1 MALFKRG
8 SKAPNG
14 ANGKPSTDPAP
25 EGGYG
30 SGGVP
35 GKAQKTSIAKN
46 APAGKHGSY
55 GTPRGSKPS
64 GGYGTYGKVS
74 PKGYSKSA
82 KPSTCKKPMGSYAND
97 GMAEPKCAIPSDQK
111 KGRFNLPRGKFTY

>member
-1 MALFKRG
+1 MGLFKRG

-14 ANGKPSTDPAP
+14 ANGKPSTGAVP

-35 GKAQKTSIAKN
+35 GKAQKMSTPKN
-46 APAGKHGSY
+46 MPSGSGKKGAAHKPAGS
-55 GTPRGSKPS
+55 
-64 GGYGTYGKVS
+64 YGTYGKVS

-82 KPSTCKKPMGSYAND
+82 NPSTCKKPMGSYAND
-97 GMAEPKCAIPSDQK
+97 GMAEPKCSVPSDQT
-111 KGRFNLPRGKFTY
+111 KGRFNLPKGKFTY

>member
-1 MALFKRG
+1 MGLFKRG

-14 ANGKPSTDPAP
+14 ANGKPSTAPAP
-25 EGGYG
+25 DGGYG

-35 GKAQKTSIAKN
+35 GKAQKETAIK
-46 APAGKHGSY
+46 
-55 GTPRGSKPS
+55 SKPS
-64 GGYGTYGKVS
+64 GGRKGAPALKPAGGYGTYGKVS
-74 PKGYSKSA
+74 SGGYSKSA

-111 KGRFNLPRGKFTY
+111 KGRFNLPKGKFTY

>member
-14 ANGKPSTDPAP
+14 ANGKPSTDAVP

-35 GKAQKTSIAKN
+35 GKAQKTSASKSK
-46 APAGKHGSY
+46 PSGGRK
-55 GTPRGSKPS
+55 GTPARKPS
-64 GGYGTYGKVS
+64 GGYGTYGKPNAGTV
-74 PKGYSKSA
+74 PKGGTGSGTGKQR
-82 KPSTCKKPMGSYAND
+82 MGSYAND
-97 GMAEPKCAIPSDQK
+97 GMAEPKTSIPSDQVA
-111 KGRFNLPRGKFTY
+111 GRFNLPKGKFTH

>member
-1 MALFKRG
+1 MALFNRG

-14 ANGKPSTDPAP
+14 ANGKPSTGGVP

-35 GKAQKTSIAKN
+35 GKAQKKSTPKN
-46 APAGKHGSY
+46 MPSGSGKKSAAL
-55 GTPRGSKPS
+55 KPS

-74 PKGYSKSA
+74 PRGYSKSP
-82 KPSTCKKPMGSYAND
+82 PSTCKKEMGSYAND
-97 GMAEPKCAIPSDQK
+97 GMAWPECPIPSDQK
-111 KGRFNLPRGKFTY
+111 KGRFNLPKGKFTY